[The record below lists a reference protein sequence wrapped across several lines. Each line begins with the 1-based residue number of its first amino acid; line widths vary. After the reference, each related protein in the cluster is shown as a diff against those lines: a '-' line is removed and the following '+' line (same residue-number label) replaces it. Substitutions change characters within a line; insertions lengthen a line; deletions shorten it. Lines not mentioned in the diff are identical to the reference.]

1 MQRDLRMR
9 FRRAQFADDGQATV
23 EFALTVVFIMALVLS
38 VIEMSMLLY
47 TYNVVADA
55 AKEGVRYAVVHGN
68 HNSTPAGPTCPCS
81 AIDGAAG
88 TGVVKTYAQYSFH
101 DTSTMTVTVSYPDTA
116 NPPANQS
123 PNRVHVK
130 VSYPYQP
137 FFGLGWPTVNV
148 YANAEGRIAF

>member
-1 MQRDLRMR
+1 MQRDCGMKIK
-9 FRRAQFADDGQATV
+9 RAQAGEDGQATV
-23 EFALTVVFIMALVLS
+23 EFALTVVFLMFLIV
-38 VIEMSMLLY
+38 VIIEMSMLLY
-47 TYNVVADA
+47 TYSVVADA

-68 HNSTPAGPTCPCS
+68 HNSSPAGPGS
-81 AIDGAAG
+81 SAAIDGAVG
-88 TGVVKTYAQYSFH
+88 TGVVKTYAQFSFH
-101 DTSTMTVTVSYPDTA
+101 DTSTMTVTVTYPDTA

-123 PNRVHVK
+123 PNRVQVK